1 LTWRVLWKVGEDEGG
16 VTSIGDVEDSRRF
29 CGRYRKFCGRYRK
42 FCGRC
47 VANRCLGP
55 IYGVFAIAGRKFL
68 GVGALGD
75 LLAKVDFKVEV
86 NS

>member
-16 VTSIGDVEDSRRF
+16 VTSIGDVEDSRR
-29 CGRYRKFCGRYRK
+29 FCGRYRK